1 MLLFGD
7 MRNNIPLVDFAKVIE
22 ETIMIYSTIP
32 QSVFHQFE
40 QIDELIHS
48 GQIISSQ
55 FDSSDYYFTLTP
67 TEFHAVCSSD
77 LKNMLIIDVFSYK

>member
-40 QIDELIHS
+40 QID
-48 GQIISSQ
+48 
-55 FDSSDYYFTLTP
+55 
-67 TEFHAVCSSD
+67 
-77 LKNMLIIDVFSYK
+77 

>member
-67 TEFHAVCSSD
+67 TEFHAVCSYIYS
-77 LKNMLIIDVFSYK
+77 LFSYFSYYL